1 MINKYQRLLT
11 LGKMQRIMKENMNL
25 EKILE
30 DIRDKTYITYFTF
43 LPDDRHDEANEK
55 DVELI

>member
-30 DIRDKTYITYFTF
+30 DIRDKTAIDVELHSRDVFI
-43 LPDDRHDEANEK
+43 LEVPEK
-55 DVELI
+55 DVELV

>member
-30 DIRDKTYITYFTF
+30 NIRDKTAIDVE
-43 LPDDRHDEANEK
+43 LHSRDVLILEVPEK
-55 DVELI
+55 DVELV

>member
-11 LGKMQRIMKENMNL
+11 LGKMQRIMKENTNL

-30 DIRDKTYITYFTF
+30 DIRDKTAIDVE
-43 LPDDRHDEANEK
+43 LHSRDVLILEVPEK

>member
-30 DIRDKTYITYFTF
+30 NIRDKTAINVE
-43 LPDDRHDEANEK
+43 LNNRDVLILEVPEK
-55 DVELI
+55 DGELI

>member
-30 DIRDKTYITYFTF
+30 DIRDKTAIDVE
-43 LPDDRHDEANEK
+43 LNSRDVLILEVPEK

>member
-30 DIRDKTYITYFTF
+30 NIRDKTAI
-43 LPDDRHDEANEK
+43 
-55 DVELI
+55 DVELHSRDVLILEVPEKDGKLI